1 VPTVLKSNLIKGYGP
16 KVRAALYPTILYF
29 NVFLKSKSLVFST
42 FQCKLKIKFK
52 NVITIEDMHKENTF
66 FTNLIFALSTLQK
79 MLGCFNPI
87 LGQIWTNLAIGLH
100 F

>member
-42 FQCKLKIKFK
+42 FQWKLKIKFK

-66 FTNLIFALSTLQK
+66 CYQPYFRPFYTPKNA
-79 MLGCFNPI
+79 
-87 LGQIWTNLAIGLH
+87 GL